1 MERSWIRA
9 MTHSTTSSPAPTR
22 STAVPGHRSST
33 RAAFWWVFKTGAR
46 PTTWRRAPDATR
58 CRAARKK
65 RDRSRSKRRTRHAL
79 SMVSAPRTEDSDCAA
94 VKRSRPEQRAPSAAR
109 VPARTAHVTRPP
121 AWRWSSWVWCGAG
134 DEGEG
139 SGGKPGHVACV
150 DKSGMVHVLDPP
162 GSMLHTPDD
171 VVVRSDGAIYFSDG
185 DYCPVGTRTGY
196 NAKLPVYLIGVR
208 ALGSRVAVLRLRLGR
223 NGDTMRSFAAF
234 CAPRSC
240 PLVLFVAACSSQ
252 APPSYTGE
260 ALATLRGAVV
270 ADGGATDGGPPAAAK
285 AAVLWYG
292 IRALIGTSSPVQ
304 GSFPARFTMSLY
316 APPPKTLGDPLP
328 PETAAPNFTLDRGPL
343 TLGWIVAL
351 APEAN
356 EDDVHPE
363 DVLGYSLDTMI
374 AYVDDT
380 DPRTPKDQVARYA
393 ALWQFPP
400 IRGYH
405 LVKIARSDRSAYDQC
420 TWNGLCEDN
429 STATSIDGFLTF
441 IYSCLHQDYRACV
454 TAMPDAPR
462 CTWYHPGPQDD
473 SFDPKKTN
481 AACIQLEQDFP
492 RRDDCQPPLRH
503 VPNPDEFGSSITI
516 TMGSTFRDV
525 FM

>member
-1 MERSWIRA
+1 L
-9 MTHSTTSSPAPTR
+9 
-22 STAVPGHRSST
+22 V
-33 RAAFWWVFKTGAR
+33 
-46 PTTWRRAPDATR
+46 WRR
-58 CRAARKK
+58 
-65 RDRSRSKRRTRHAL
+65 RR
-79 SMVSAPRTEDSDCAA
+79 
-94 VKRSRPEQRAPSAAR
+94 
-109 VPARTAHVTRPP
+109 
-121 AWRWSSWVWCGAG
+121 
-134 DEGEG
+134 GEG